1 MLILLDFQLSLAML
15 HSASMRP
22 GRRRPLTLY
31 LVAGGAMLLLPVMAL
46 LQYRW
51 IGQVSDAERERRE
64 RTLKQATA
72 QVAQDLDLELFRA
85 FGGLQVDGDA
95 LKTDD
100 WTGYAERA
108 DAWRAAAT
116 TPTLV
121 KDVLLADRL
130 GPQLRL
136 RRWDSAARTFVAANW
151 PADLGGLE
159 ARLTKELADWDRNPP
174 DQPIRLTDLLSDTE
188 DAVIAPVAP
197 VPQHVREHV
206 TIFTPVFGYT
216 VIRLDTAF
224 VREEFLPALIERHFK
239 QGTGDEYRVAVV
251 SRRDPARVIYADNVV
266 DVKDLVAR
274 HDAEADMFGLR
285 PDQFQLIRQAER
297 SLRGPG
303 AAAGERRRN
312 LFFSL
317 TVRRPLPDG
326 ASATAGRPSG
336 DLSKTLDGM
345 LRWKLVAQHR
355 AGSLEAAV
363 GAARTRNTALSFGV
377 LLLMAVTVGVLAR
390 TARRAERLARQQIE
404 FVAAVSHELR
414 TPVSVIGAAAENL
427 ADGLVVDP
435 ARVKQY
441 GTRIQTESRRL
452 GDTVER
458 VLLYAGIEAGHA
470 VGHRMPVPVGT
481 LIGDAVAASNDTIA
495 ESGVTVEVNV
505 PDGLPPVLVDAPAL
519 RSCLANL
526 IANAVKY
533 GGTSRWVGVTASTS
547 PGRKGP
553 EVRVAVT
560 DKGLGI
566 SSADLPHI
574 FEPFYRGAEALSRQ
588 IHGNGLGLSIVK
600 GIVEA
605 HSGHVTVH
613 STQGAGSTFVLH
625 LPAYQGEGSPIAE
638 GTRHPA
644 PQHST

>member
-1 MLILLDFQLSLAML
+1 MPS
-15 HSASMRP
+15 S
-22 GRRRPLTLY
+22 
-31 LVAGGAMLLLPVMAL
+31 
-46 LQYRW
+46 
-51 IGQVSDAERERRE
+51 
-64 RTLKQATA
+64 
-72 QVAQDLDLELFRA
+72 
-85 FGGLQVDGDA
+85 
-95 LKTDD
+95 
-100 WTGYAERA
+100 
-108 DAWRAAAT
+108 
-116 TPTLV
+116 
-121 KDVLLADRL
+121 
-130 GPQLRL
+130 
-136 RRWDSAARTFVAANW
+136 RRW
-151 PADLGGLE
+151 P
-159 ARLTKELADWDRNPP
+159 
-174 DQPIRLTDLLSDTE
+174 
-188 DAVIAPVAP
+188 P

-251 SRRDPARVIYADNVV
+251 SRRDPARVIYADNVD

-303 AAAGERRRN
+303 AARRRSTPQPV
-312 LFFSL
+312 LQHG
-317 TVRRPLPDG
+317 RA
-326 ASATAGRPSG
+326 ASAPGRRGGKRGRPSG
-336 DLSKTLDGM
+336 DLSKALDGL
-345 LRWKLVAQHR
+345 LRWKLVARHR

-377 LLLMAVTVGVLAR
+377 LLLMAATVGVLAR

-481 LIGDAVAASNDTIA
+481 LVGDAVAASSDTIA

-505 PDGLPPVLVDAPAL
+505 PDGLPPVLVDAPGAAL
-519 RSCLANL
+519 VPGQPDRQRRQ
-526 IANAVKY
+526 VRRHRP
-533 GGTSRWVGVTASTS
+533 GGSASRRRRA

-553 EVRVAVT
+553 EVRIAVT

-605 HSGHVTVH
+605 HGGHVTVH
-613 STQGAGSTFVLH
+613 STHGAGSTFVLH
-625 LPAYQGEGSPIAE
+625 LPAYQGEGSPVAQ

>member
-1 MLILLDFQLSLAML
+1 V
-15 HSASMRP
+15 
-22 GRRRPLTLY
+22 TLY
-31 LVAGGAMLLLPVMAL
+31 LVAGGALLLLPVMAI

-51 IGQVSDAERERRE
+51 IGQVSDAERDRRE

-72 QVAQDLDLELFRA
+72 QVAQELDVELIRA

-95 LKTDD
+95 LRTDD
-100 WTGYAERA
+100 WTGYAERTN
-108 DAWRAAAT
+108 AWRAAAA
-116 TPTLV
+116 TPALV
-121 KDVLLADRL
+121 REVLLVDRL
-130 GPQLRL
+130 GAQLRL
-136 RRWDSAARTFVAANW
+136 RRWDQAAARFVPADW
-151 PADLGGLE
+151 PADFDALRTRLAAE
-159 ARLTKELADWDRNPP
+159 AAGWERNPP
-174 DQPIRLTDLLSDTE
+174 SEPSRMLDLLNDTE
-188 DAVIAPVAP
+188 DAIIAPVAP
-197 VPQHVREHV
+197 VPQHVRDHV

-216 VIRLDTAF
+216 VIRLDAAF
-224 VREEFLPALIERHFK
+224 VRDEFLPALVERHFK

-251 SRRDPARVIYADNVV
+251 SRRDPSRVIYADNVD

-274 HDAEADMFGLR
+274 HDAAADLYGLR

-297 SLRGPG
+297 SLRS
-303 AAAGERRRN
+303 AGGSGDRRRN
-312 LFFSL
+312 MFFSM
-317 TVRRPLPDG
+317 TVRRPPQESG
-326 ASATAGRPSG
+326 SAGPGRAAG
-336 DLSKTLDGM
+336 DMSKALDGL
-345 LRWKLVAQHR
+345 LRWKLMARHR

-377 LLLMAVTVGVLAR
+377 LLLMAITVGVLAR

-470 VGHRMPVPVGT
+470 VGHRIPVPVAT
-481 LIGDAVAASNDTIA
+481 LVNEAVAASQDTIA
-495 ESGVTVEVNV
+495 EAGVTVEVKV

-519 RSCLANL
+519 RSCLSNL

-533 GGTSRWVGVTASTS
+533 GGTSRWIGVTATTV

-553 EVRVAVT
+553 DVRVAVT

-600 GIVEA
+600 GIVDA
-605 HSGHVTVH
+605 HGGHVSVQ

-625 LPAYQGEGSPIAE
+625 LPAYQGEGAAIAQ
-638 GTRHPA
+638 GARHPA

>member
-1 MLILLDFQLSLAML
+1 
-15 HSASMRP
+15 MRV
-22 GRRRPLTLY
+22 GGRRPLTLY
-31 LVAGGAMLLLPVMAL
+31 LVAGGALLLLPVMAI

-51 IGQVSDAERERRE
+51 IGQVSDAEHERRE
-64 RTLKQATA
+64 RTLKQATT
-72 QVAQDLDLELFRA
+72 QVAQELDVELIRA
-85 FGGLQVDGDA
+85 LGGLQVDGEA

-100 WTGYAERA
+100 WSSYAERT

-116 TPTLV
+116 MPALV
-121 KDVLLADRL
+121 RDVLLVDRE
-130 GPQLRL
+130 GRQLRL
-136 RRWDSAARTFVAANW
+136 RQWDKATRRFQPFAWT
-151 PADLGGLE
+151 ADLEPLR
-159 ARLTKELADWDRNPP
+159 ARFSKELIDWDRNPP
-174 DQPIRLTDLLSDTE
+174 DEPVRLTDLLTDAE
-188 DAVIAPVAP
+188 DAVIAPVIP

-216 VIRLDTAF
+216 IIRLDTVF
-224 VREEFLPALIERHFK
+224 VRDEFLPALIERHFR
-239 QGTGDEYRVAVV
+239 QDIGDEYRVAVV
-251 SRRDPARVIYADNVV
+251 SRRDPTRVIYASNVDN
-266 DVKDLVAR
+266 VKDLVTR

-303 AAAGERRRN
+303 AGQAPPDRRRN
-312 LFFSL
+312 LFFSMS
-317 TVRRPLPDG
+317 VRRPPDSG
-326 ASATAGRPSG
+326 APNSARSPAEIN
-336 DLSKTLDGM
+336 KALDSL
-345 LRWKLVAQHR
+345 LRWKLVARHR

-390 TARRAERLARQQIE
+390 AARRAERLARQQIE

-470 VGHRMPVPVGT
+470 VGHRVPLPVAT
-481 LIGDAVAASNDTIA
+481 LINDGIASSQDTIA
-495 ESGVTVEVNV
+495 EAGVTVEVIV

-533 GGTSRWVGVTASTS
+533 RGSSRWIGMTATS
-547 PGRKGP
+547 AAGRKGP

-574 FEPFYRGAEALSRQ
+574 FEPFYRGAEAQSRQ

-600 GIVEA
+600 GIVDA
-605 HSGHVTVH
+605 HGGYVTVQ
-613 STQGAGSTFVLH
+613 SAQGSGSTFVLH
-625 LPAYQGEGSPIAE
+625 LPAYQGESSPVE
-638 GTRHPA
+638 HGTRHPA
-644 PQHST
+644 PQHGT

>member
-1 MLILLDFQLSLAML
+1 M
-15 HSASMRP
+15 
-22 GRRRPLTLY
+22 LY
-31 LVAGGAMLLLPVMAL
+31 LVAGGALLLLPVMAA

-64 RTLKQATA
+64 RTLKQATS
-72 QVAQDLDLELFRA
+72 QVAQDLDVELFRA
-85 FGGLQVDGDA
+85 FVGLQADGES
-95 LKTDD
+95 LRSDD
-100 WTGYAERA
+100 WNGYAERA
-108 DAWRAAAT
+108 DAWRAAVRSPA
-116 TPTLV
+116 LV
-121 KDVLLADRL
+121 RDVLLADRL
-130 GPQLRL
+130 GPTLRV
-136 RRWDSAARTFVAANW
+136 RRWDHSARRFVPAEWPSDLDILRSRFEAEAAN
-151 PADLGGLE
+151 
-159 ARLTKELADWDRNPP
+159 WDRNPP
-174 DQPIRLTDLLSDTE
+174 DTPIRLPDLLTE
-188 DAVIAPVAP
+188 TDDAIIAPVAP
-197 VPQHVREHV
+197 VPQHEREHR
-206 TIFTPVFGYT
+206 TTFTPVFGYT
-216 VIRLDTAF
+216 IIRLDAAF
-224 VREEFLPALIERHFK
+224 VRDEFLPALVERHFR

-251 SRRDPARVIYADNVV
+251 SRRDPARVIYAANVD

-274 HDAEADMFGLR
+274 HDAEADLFGLR
-285 PDQFQLIRQAER
+285 PDQFQLLRQADR
-297 SLRGPG
+297 SLRGPVTAPG
-303 AAAGERRRN
+303 DRRPN

-317 TVRRPLPDG
+317 MVRRGPPHDG
-326 ASATAGRPSG
+326 VGRGGARVPGEMSKAFD
-336 DLSKTLDGM
+336 DLQ
-345 LRWKLVAQHR
+345 RWKLVARHR

-470 VGHRMPVPVGT
+470 VGHRTPLPVGT
-481 LIGDAVAASNDTIA
+481 LIGEAVAASQDTLSDA
-495 ESGVTVEVNV
+495 GVIVEVKV
-505 PDGLPPVLVDAPAL
+505 PEGLPPVLVDVPAL

-533 GGTSRWVGVTASTS
+533 GGTSRWIGVTASAATS
-547 PGRKGP
+547 RKGP

-574 FEPFYRGAEALSRQ
+574 FEPFYRGADAKSRQ
-588 IHGNGLGLSIVK
+588 INGNGLGLSIVK
-600 GIVEA
+600 GIVDA
-605 HSGHVTVH
+605 HGGSVTVQ
-613 STQGAGSTFVLH
+613 STPGAGSTFVLH
-625 LPAYQGEGSPIAE
+625 LPVYEGEASPIAQ
-638 GTRHPA
+638 GSPHPA
-644 PQHST
+644 PQHSS

>member
-1 MLILLDFQLSLAML
+1 M
-15 HSASMRP
+15 
-22 GRRRPLTLY
+22 Y
-31 LVAGGAMLLLPVMAL
+31 LVAGGALLLLPVMAA

-64 RTLKQATA
+64 RTLRQATT
-72 QVAQDLDLELFRA
+72 QVAQELDIELIRA
-85 FGGLQVDGDA
+85 FGGLQVDGEA
-95 LKTDD
+95 LRTDD
-100 WTGYAERA
+100 WTAYAERT

-116 TPTLV
+116 SPALV
-121 KDVLLADRL
+121 RDVLLVDRS
-130 GPQLRL
+130 GQQVRL
-136 RRWDSAARTFVAANW
+136 RRWDSTARRFVVADW
-151 PADLGGLE
+151 PADLDGL
-159 ARLTKELADWDRNPP
+159 RGRVTKELANWEKKPP
-174 DQPIRLTDLLSDTE
+174 DEPIRLTDLLSEAE
-188 DAVIAPVAP
+188 DAVIAPVPP
-197 VPQHVREHV
+197 VPQHVREHM

-224 VREEFLPALIERHFK
+224 IRDELLPGLVERHFK
-239 QGTGDEYRVAVV
+239 AGTGDDYRVAVV
-251 SRRDPARVIYADNVV
+251 SRRDPARVIYAANVD
-266 DVKDLVAR
+266 DVADLVKR

-297 SLRGPG
+297 SLRGAG
-303 AAAGERRRN
+303 AGAGDRRRN
-312 LFFSL
+312 LFFSMA
-317 TVRRPLPDG
+317 VRRPPSDG
-326 ASATAGRPSG
+326 AAGSG
-336 DLSKTLDGM
+336 RDASKTLDGL
-345 LRWKLVAQHR
+345 LRWKLVARHK

-377 LLLMAVTVGVLAR
+377 LLLMAITVGVLAR

-427 ADGLVVDP
+427 ADGLVVDA

-452 GDTVER
+452 RDTVER
-458 VLLYAGIEAGHA
+458 VLLYAGIEAGQA
-470 VGHRMPVPVGT
+470 AAHRMPQPVGT
-481 LIGDAVAASNDTIA
+481 LISDAVAASQDTVA
-495 ESGVTVEVNV
+495 EAGVTVDVKV
-505 PDGLPPVLVDAPAL
+505 PEGLPPVLVDAPAL

-533 GGTSRWVGVTASTS
+533 GGTSRWIGVTASTA

-553 EVRVAVT
+553 EVRVAVM

-574 FEPFYRGAEALSRQ
+574 FEPFYRGAEAHSRQ

-600 GIVEA
+600 GIVDA
-605 HSGHVTVH
+605 HGGRVSVQSAPGE
-613 STQGAGSTFVLH
+613 GSTFVLH
-625 LPAYQGEGSPIAE
+625 LPAYQGEGSPIAQ

>member
-1 MLILLDFQLSLAML
+1 ML
-15 HSASMRP
+15 HSASMRL
-22 GRRRPLTLY
+22 GGRRPLTLY
-31 LVAGGAMLLLPVMAL
+31 LVAGGALLLLPVMAV

-64 RTLKQATA
+64 RTLKHATS
-72 QVAQDLDLELFRA
+72 QVAQDLDVELIRA
-85 FGGLQVDGDA
+85 FGGLQVDGEA

-100 WTGYAERA
+100 WTAYAERA
-108 DAWRAAAT
+108 NTWRAATT
-116 TPTLV
+116 TPALV
-121 KDVLLADRL
+121 REVLLVDRL

-136 RRWDSAARTFVAANW
+136 RRWDQTARQFVVADW
-151 PADLGGLE
+151 PSNLGELH
-159 ARLTKELADWDRNPP
+159 ARFTRELAQWDRNPP
-174 DQPIRLTDLLSDTE
+174 DEPIRLPDLLSDAE

-216 VIRLDTAF
+216 IIRLDTAF
-224 VREEFLPALIERHFK
+224 VRDEFLPALVERHFK

-251 SRRDPARVIYADNVV
+251 SRRDPARVIYADNVE

-297 SLRGPG
+297 SLRGTG
-303 AAAGERRRN
+303 AASGDRRRN
-312 LFFSL
+312 LFFSM
-317 TVRRPLPDG
+317 TGRRGSSPDG
-326 ASATAGRPSG
+326 AAGRAARAG
-336 DLSKTLDGM
+336 DVNKAFDGL
-345 LRWKLVAQHR
+345 LRWKLVARHR

-363 GAARTRNTALSFGV
+363 GGARTRNTALSFGV

-458 VLLYAGIEAGHA
+458 VLLYAGIEAGH
-470 VGHRMPVPVGT
+470 VVEHRTPLPVGT
-481 LIGDAVAASNDTIA
+481 LISEAVAASQDTIA
-495 ESGVTVEVNV
+495 EAGVTVEVTV
-505 PDGLPPVLVDAPAL
+505 PEGLPPVLVDAPAL

-533 GGTSRWVGVTASTS
+533 GGANPWVGVTASTA

-574 FEPFYRGAEALSRQ
+574 FEPFFRGAEAQSRQ

-600 GIVEA
+600 GIVDA
-605 HSGHVTVH
+605 HGGRVTVK
-613 STQGAGSTFVLH
+613 SAPGAGSTFVLH
-625 LPAYQGEGSPIAE
+625 LPAYRGEGAPIAK
-638 GTRHPA
+638 GTRHAA